1 MAESRLKAGGTNG
14 NPNPSPPVDCKPVFD
29 KIDQWKKD
37 LIDLSHRNRL
47 LFLKQKQAERQVEI
61 TSPSLHEIIEA
72 MVGKDASMD
81 FPMPIYDQL
90 TLEASAPEPDSE
102 PQEQVRVGDVETN
115 LPPAELQR
123 RLGRLRRDQL
133 TSQEEQGTH
142 TLFLATGFLKWNEK
156 PSDEGEGDEYLAPV
170 ILVPVGLDRKSV
182 DDPYFMKLSEEDVVV
197 NPALL
202 FKLKT
207 EFGVS
212 MPDLPD
218 DLDANSV
225 TAYLGEVERV
235 TKDLGWQVVRS
246 VKLGKFTYEKFVMYN
261 DLTDHREDGCHQ
273 PIISALAKATTLPAG
288 DDIEVPDNLD
298 EVVNPKELFPLLDA
312 DSSQMEVLLRFHRG
326 QNLVIQGPPGTG
338 KSQTIANLISQ
349 GLRDGKKI
357 LFVSEKMAA
366 LEVVNRRLQ
375 ATGLSFACLEVHSHK
390 SDKLKVVQ
398 ELAKT
403 LTQAQS
409 VKIRPEITEQ
419 YQKLIVLRDRLNEYV
434 MELHKIRG
442 GLKVSAFEVHGKL
455 ARLLG
460 TPKMEFRLPLDSALQ
475 MRSEQLDEFQRAIH
489 RIQNIGN
496 VFDEFDHHPWKGIVL
511 KTTDESGSLLDESL
525 FVDDVTDLLNFLG
538 SELASLQADLS
549 SFAVRVGVAQP
560 ATLRGTERFIKAI
573 ELLSKPQVVADSW
586 TKMSYEELGTLTA
599 AVRKLR
605 DLNKLL
611 IEKRNSLGTNF
622 KLELLGLQVGQVL
635 ARFEREY
642 HTPLRFL
649 KSGYRSDMRTLQQY
663 HNTTRKINYTDT
675 TKALSTAKAILDIQ
689 GRLESGFVGPKATL
703 NQSYRGEETNWNS
716 VIGGLEWLTL
726 TLNGLELAKATDQL
740 SELMQHPDQ
749 LSQIAESARTRL
761 SERLTKVTERLS
773 KLERALASYSIEG
786 KSLKE
791 APFPSLESWLKVK
804 AYPEDLRNWLAYQK
818 AMDAC
823 KGLRMTP
830 FLTAAKENQI
840 SAKDLEDAFM
850 QRVWKAWLAEA
861 YREAPALSNFMAAS
875 HERTISEFQSVDEN
889 LRSLTVE
896 VVRQNIAK
904 SQPRAEA
911 AAGGTSQMGIILR
924 EARKKRR
931 VMPLRKLFAE
941 APHLIQ
947 DLKPCMLMSPLSVA
961 SYLGSSPYRFDWVV
975 FDEASQIPPADSVG
989 AILRGT
995 HLIVAGDDKQL
1006 PPTTF
1011 FQAEADFEEEG
1022 NETVEEPLESILDEC
1037 LTLPGFKRVFLKW
1050 HYRSKREELID
1061 FSNRNFY
1068 DGELVTFPSPDSRDA
1083 APAIDFRYINDGVY
1097 DRGGSRTNV
1106 QEARAVCDLIEDHF
1120 RQHGAGS
1127 SLGVITLGIAQ
1138 EEAIWDELD
1147 RRKIVNPTLAAQS
1160 ESNAVEPLFIKA
1172 LEKVQGDER
1181 DFIIISLG
1189 YGKDPKGILSLNF
1202 GPINKAGGERRLNVA
1217 ITRAKEKVTLV
1228 SSILPQDMDLTR
1240 LSTRSRGV
1248 FLLAKYLEYAQQG
1261 GRLPTQTY
1269 GGGEPESDFEYDVR
1283 DHLVE
1288 RGFDVDAQV
1297 GCSGFRIDLA
1307 IKNPQH
1313 KDRYVLGIECDGAT
1327 YHSQRSA
1334 RDRDRLRQAVLE
1346 KLGWKIYRVWSTE
1359 WVKNPDRIVDS
1370 ISERVREL
1378 EESGPLDAGVPGA
1391 AGALL
1396 QEVPTVQ
1403 PVEPRQSEPNGQ
1415 SQPSKT
1421 SNESIRYG
1429 FKPYVEYRQL
1439 GKRPND
1445 VGFLAKAIVERE
1457 TPIHMDALVRRIA
1470 EAYNIRVIGSRT
1482 RGIIMQHIR
1491 QAANRRLFQIRGNFC
1506 WIGNDATP
1514 RVPQNGE
1521 TPRPIQEIAL
1531 EEMMVAARN
1540 IVTIE
1545 RGVPRESLVR
1555 EVGRAFGFRR
1565 TGERVDT
1572 KVQQA
1577 ITQLFNE
1584 GVFSTYGDQ
1593 VILAVKAP

>member
-1 MAESRLKAGGTNG
+1 LAESRPKAEGING
-14 NPNPSPPVDCKPVFD
+14 DSSNSPSVDCKPVFD

-47 LFLKQKQAERQVEI
+47 LFLKEKQAERQVEI
-61 TSPSLHEIIEA
+61 TSPSLHEILDA
-72 MVGKDASMD
+72 LVGKDASMD
-81 FPMPIYDQL
+81 FPMPIYNQL
-90 TLEASAPEPDSE
+90 TLEASAPDPASE
-102 PQEQVRVGDVETN
+102 PQEQVREGDVETN

-142 TLFLATGFLKWNEK
+142 TLFLATGFLRWDEK
-156 PSDEGEGDEYLAPV
+156 PSSEGELNEYLAPI

-197 NPALL
+197 NPALI

-207 EFGVS
+207 EFGIS
-212 MPDLPD
+212 LPELPD
-218 DLDANSV
+218 ELNSESVSTFLDQ
-225 TAYLGEVERV
+225 VERV

-246 VKLGKFTYEKFVMYN
+246 VRLGKFTYEKFVMYN

-273 PIISALAKATTLPAG
+273 PIISALAKASALPAG
-288 DDIEVPDNLD
+288 DDIQVPNDLD

-312 DSSQMEVLLRFHRG
+312 DSSQMEVLLRFNRG

-375 ATGLSFACLEVHSHK
+375 AAGLSFACLEVHSHK

-403 LTQAQS
+403 LTQAQN
-409 VKIRPEITEQ
+409 VKIELEITEK
-419 YQKLIVLRDRLNEYV
+419 YQKLIGLRDLLNEYV
-434 MELHKIRG
+434 RELHKVRG
-442 GLKVSAFEVHGKL
+442 GLKVSAFQVHGRL
-455 ARLLG
+455 ARLLS
-460 TPKMEFRLPLDSALQ
+460 TPRVEFRLPVNSALQ
-475 MRSEQLDEFQRAIH
+475 MRPEQLDELRGALH
-489 RIQNIGN
+489 RVKNIGN
-496 VFDEFDHHPWKGIVL
+496 VFDDYEHHPWKGVVL
-511 KTTDESGSLLDESL
+511 RTADDSGSPLDDSL
-525 FVDDVTDLLNFLG
+525 FVDDVTNVLNSLG
-538 SELASLQADLS
+538 SELVNFRSDLT
-549 SFAVRVGVAQP
+549 SFTTRVGAPQP
-560 ATLRGTERFIKAI
+560 ATIRGTEGFMKAV
-573 ELLSKPQVVADSW
+573 ELLSSPRVVADSW
-586 TKMSYEELGTLTA
+586 TRLPGEELGNLTS
-599 AVRKLR
+599 AVEELRKLNR
-605 DLNKLL
+605 QLAVKRADL
-611 IEKRNSLGTNF
+611 EKGF
-622 KLELLGLQVGQVL
+622 KLDLLGLPISEIL
-635 ARFEREY
+635 TRFEHEY
-642 HTPLRFL
+642 RTPLRFL
-649 KSGYRSDMRTLQQY
+649 KSRYRSDLRMLQQY
-663 HNTTRKINYTDT
+663 HNSIQKIGYGEA
-675 TKALSTAKAILDIQ
+675 TKAISTAKEILDIKAKLESGYAGPKAALGQ
-689 GRLESGFVGPKATL
+689 PYQGEETDWDSIIGRLEWLSRVLASLGLSKA
-703 NQSYRGEETNWNS
+703 S
-716 VIGGLEWLTL
+716 
-726 TLNGLELAKATDQL
+726 DQL
-740 SELMQHPDQ
+740 RELMQHPDQ
-749 LSQIAESARTRL
+749 LSPLAEGAQTKLRAGL
-761 SERLTKVTERLS
+761 SKITERIG
-773 KLERALASYSIEG
+773 KLEWAMNSYTIEG
-786 KSLKE
+786 SRLAQ
-791 APFPSLESWLKVK
+791 APFPSLESWLKLK
-804 AYPEDLRNWLAYQK
+804 ALPQDLRDWLSYQK
-818 AMDAC
+818 ATDAC
-823 KGLRMTP
+823 QGLGLTH
-830 FLTAAKENQI
+830 FLAAAKENQI
-840 SAKDLEDAFM
+840 TAKNLDDVFM
-850 QRVWKAWLAEA
+850 QRIWKAWVAET
-861 YREAPALSNFMAAS
+861 YREAPILNNFMAAS
-875 HERTISEFQSVDEN
+875 HERIINEFQKVDED
-889 LRSLTVE
+889 LKSLTVE
-896 VVRQNIAK
+896 VVRQNVAK
-904 SQPRAEA
+904 SQPRAEVA
-911 AAGGTSQMGIILR
+911 TVGASQMGIILR

-961 SYLGSSPYRFDWVV
+961 SYLGTSPYRFDWVI

-1011 FQAEADFEEEG
+1011 FQAEADFDEES
-1022 NETVEEPLESILDEC
+1022 NEALEEPLESILDEC

-1083 APAIDFRYINDGVY
+1083 APAIEFRYVNDGVY

-1120 RQHGAGS
+1120 RQYGAGL

-1147 RRKIVNPTLAAQS
+1147 RRKIENPTLAAQS
-1160 ESNAVEPLFIKA
+1160 ESNEVEPLFIKS

-1189 YGKDPKGILSLNF
+1189 YGKDTKGILSLNF

-1217 ITRAKEKVTLV
+1217 VTRAKEKVTLV

-1248 FLLAKYLEYAQQG
+1248 TLLAKYLEYAQQG

-1269 GGGEPESDFEYDVR
+1269 VGGEPESDFEYDVR
-1283 DHLVE
+1283 DHLLE

-1307 IKNPQH
+1307 IKNPEH
-1313 KDRYVLGIECDGAT
+1313 KDRYILGIECDGAT

-1346 KLGWKIYRVWSTE
+1346 RLGWRIYRVWSTE
-1359 WVKNPDRIVDS
+1359 WVKNPDRIVAS
-1370 ISERVREL
+1370 ISEKVREL
-1378 EESGPLDAGVPGA
+1378 EESGPLSAGVPGT
-1391 AGALL
+1391 AGAPLR
-1396 QEVPTVQ
+1396 EAPTVQ
-1403 PVEPRQSEPNGQ
+1403 PVEPEQNEPNGRN
-1415 SQPSKT
+1415 QPPKGS
-1421 SNESIRYG
+1421 SESTQYG

-1445 VGFLAKAIVERE
+1445 VGYLAKAIVQTE
-1457 TPIHMDALVRRIA
+1457 TPIHIDALVHRIA
-1470 EAYNIRVIGSRT
+1470 EAYNIGVVGSRT

-1506 WIGNDATP
+1506 WIGDDATP
-1514 RVPQNGE
+1514 RVPQNAE
-1521 TPRPIQEIAL
+1521 APRPIQEIAL
-1531 EEMMVAARN
+1531 EELKEAARR
-1540 IVTIE
+1540 IVKIE

-1555 EVGRAFGFRR
+1555 EVGRVFGFRR

-1572 KVQQA
+1572 RIQQA
-1577 ITQLFNE
+1577 IAELLKE
-1584 GVFSTYGDQ
+1584 GVFSNYGDQ
-1593 VILAVKAP
+1593 VILSAKAP